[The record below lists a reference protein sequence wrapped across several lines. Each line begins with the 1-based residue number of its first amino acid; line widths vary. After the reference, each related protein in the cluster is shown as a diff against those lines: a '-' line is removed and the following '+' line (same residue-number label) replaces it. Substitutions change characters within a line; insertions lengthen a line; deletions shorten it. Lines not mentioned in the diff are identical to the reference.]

1 MNNEHDKAVT
11 YTSYLK
17 VNELLELQEP
27 LSDGPE
33 HDELLFITIHQVY
46 ELWFKQILHECE
58 ALQLALEGGNS
69 HRSLALLGRI
79 RTIMKTCVAQ
89 LDILET
95 MTPLQ
100 FNSFR
105 GRLSSASGFQSAQF
119 RELEAVLGRRDQ
131 AGSDATPGTGMA
143 MAAHLVPGSA
153 ARVRVEQAMNRASLY
168 DSALKYFSSRGHAIP
183 KNVLERDVTVG
194 YESNEKVQDALL
206 DAHRNDPEANMV
218 GEALVDLDEGLQEWR
233 YRHVKMVERT
243 IGAKIGS
250 GGSSGAGYLSST
262 LFRPVFAD
270 LWAIRSRF

>member
-1 MNNEHDKAVT
+1 
-11 YTSYLK
+11 
-17 VNELLELQEP
+17 
-27 LSDGPE
+27 
-33 HDELLFITIHQVY
+33 
-46 ELWFKQILHECE
+46 
-58 ALQLALEGGNS
+58 
-69 HRSLALLGRI
+69 
-79 RTIMKTCVAQ
+79 MKTCVAQ

-131 AGSDATPGTGMA
+131 AGADATPGTGMA
-143 MAAHLVPGSA
+143 MAAHLVPGSE
-153 ARVRVEQAMNRASLY
+153 ARTRVEDAMKRASLY
-168 DSALKYFSSRGHAIP
+168 DSALKYFSLRGHAIP
-183 KNVLERDVTVG
+183 KDVMERDFARG

-250 GGSSGAGYLSST
+250 GGSSGVGYLSST